1 MLDKIEIV
9 KPAEI
14 EKRSMEIITSE
25 LNGRTWPE
33 PEFSIVKRCIHTSA
47 DFDYADNLCFSENAA
62 MLGVEALRRGA
73 VIVTDTRMA
82 WSGINKKKLAEYGG
96 EAFCFMSDADVAQE
110 AKDRGCTRAAIC
122 MERGAALGKEV
133 IFAVGNAPTAL
144 IRLYE
149 LIKAGEVKPALIIGA
164 PIGILSAVFLAFYC
178 PKKIYPVLK
187 SGVQLLAGIPS
198 VVYGFFGLMVL
209 VPFVREVFG
218 GRGLS
223 VLTASVL
230 LGMMILPTIIS
241 VSESSIRAVNTS
253 YYEGSVGL
261 GATHERSIFRCVLP
275 ACKSGIMTGVV
286 LGLGRAI
293 GETMAVIMVA
303 GNQAAIPKAL
313 TDGVRTMTTNIV
325 MEMGYAVDLHR
336 QALIGTA
343 VVLFIFILIINFLL
357 AILKRGDQQND

>member
-1 MLDKIEIV
+1 MKGLFTVAACVSIV
-9 KPAEI
+9 AVFIICIFMFANGLPAI
-14 EKRSMEIITSE
+14 MEIGP
-25 LNGRTWPE
+25 LNFLTGIEWRPNNDIYGIL
-33 PEFSIVKRCIHTSA
+33 PMIVGSVLTTI
-47 DFDYADNLCFSENAA
+47 
-62 MLGVEALRRGA
+62 G
-73 VIVTDTRMA
+73 
-82 WSGINKKKLAEYGG
+82 
-96 EAFCFMSDADVAQE
+96 
-110 AKDRGCTRAAIC
+110 
-122 MERGAALGKEV
+122 
-133 IFAVGNAPTAL
+133 
-144 IRLYE
+144 
-149 LIKAGEVKPALIIGA
+149 ALIIGA

-336 QALIGTA
+336 QALIGTS

>member
-1 MLDKIEIV
+1 MKGLFTVAACVSIV
-9 KPAEI
+9 AVFIICIFMFANGLPAI
-14 EKRSMEIITSE
+14 MEIGP
-25 LNGRTWPE
+25 LNFLTGIEWRPNNDIYGIL
-33 PEFSIVKRCIHTSA
+33 PMIVGSVLTTI
-47 DFDYADNLCFSENAA
+47 
-62 MLGVEALRRGA
+62 G
-73 VIVTDTRMA
+73 
-82 WSGINKKKLAEYGG
+82 
-96 EAFCFMSDADVAQE
+96 
-110 AKDRGCTRAAIC
+110 
-122 MERGAALGKEV
+122 
-133 IFAVGNAPTAL
+133 
-144 IRLYE
+144 
-149 LIKAGEVKPALIIGA
+149 ALIIGA

-209 VPFVREVFG
+209 VPFVREAFG

>member
-1 MLDKIEIV
+1 MKGLFTVAACVSIV
-9 KPAEI
+9 AVFIICIFMFANGLPAI
-14 EKRSMEIITSE
+14 MEIGP
-25 LNGRTWPE
+25 LNFLTGIEWRPNNDIYGIL
-33 PEFSIVKRCIHTSA
+33 PMIVGSVLTTI
-47 DFDYADNLCFSENAA
+47 
-62 MLGVEALRRGA
+62 G
-73 VIVTDTRMA
+73 
-82 WSGINKKKLAEYGG
+82 
-96 EAFCFMSDADVAQE
+96 
-110 AKDRGCTRAAIC
+110 
-122 MERGAALGKEV
+122 
-133 IFAVGNAPTAL
+133 
-144 IRLYE
+144 
-149 LIKAGEVKPALIIGA
+149 ALIIGA

>member
-1 MLDKIEIV
+1 MKGLFTVAACVSIV
-9 KPAEI
+9 AVFIICIFMFANGLPAI
-14 EKRSMEIITSE
+14 MEIGP
-25 LNGRTWPE
+25 LNFLTGIEWRPNNDIYGIL
-33 PEFSIVKRCIHTSA
+33 PMIVGSVLTTI
-47 DFDYADNLCFSENAA
+47 
-62 MLGVEALRRGA
+62 G
-73 VIVTDTRMA
+73 
-82 WSGINKKKLAEYGG
+82 
-96 EAFCFMSDADVAQE
+96 
-110 AKDRGCTRAAIC
+110 
-122 MERGAALGKEV
+122 
-133 IFAVGNAPTAL
+133 
-144 IRLYE
+144 
-149 LIKAGEVKPALIIGA
+149 ALIIGA

-261 GATHERSIFRCVLP
+261 G
-275 ACKSGIMTGVV
+275 
-286 LGLGRAI
+286 RAI

>member
-1 MLDKIEIV
+1 MKGLFTVAACVSIV
-9 KPAEI
+9 AVFIICIFMFANGLPAI
-14 EKRSMEIITSE
+14 MEIGP
-25 LNGRTWPE
+25 LNFLTGIEWRPNNDIYGIL
-33 PEFSIVKRCIHTSA
+33 PMIVGSVLTTI
-47 DFDYADNLCFSENAA
+47 
-62 MLGVEALRRGA
+62 G
-73 VIVTDTRMA
+73 
-82 WSGINKKKLAEYGG
+82 
-96 EAFCFMSDADVAQE
+96 
-110 AKDRGCTRAAIC
+110 
-122 MERGAALGKEV
+122 
-133 IFAVGNAPTAL
+133 
-144 IRLYE
+144 
-149 LIKAGEVKPALIIGA
+149 ALIIGA

-357 AILKRGDQQND
+357 AILKRSDQQND

>member
-1 MLDKIEIV
+1 MQNNSQKQ
-9 KPAEI
+9 
-14 EKRSMEIITSE
+14 S
-25 LNGRTWPE
+25 G
-33 PEFSIVKRCIHTSA
+33 HTSA
-47 DFDYADNLCFSENAA
+47 GLEKFMKGLFTVAA
-62 MLGVEALRRGA
+62 CVSIVA
-73 VIVTDTRMA
+73 VFIICIFMFANGLPAIMEIGPLNFLTGIEWRPNNDIYGILPMIVGSVLTTI
-82 WSGINKKKLAEYGG
+82 G
-96 EAFCFMSDADVAQE
+96 
-110 AKDRGCTRAAIC
+110 
-122 MERGAALGKEV
+122 
-133 IFAVGNAPTAL
+133 
-144 IRLYE
+144 
-149 LIKAGEVKPALIIGA
+149 ALIIGA
-164 PIGILSAVFLAFYC
+164 PIGILSAVFLVFYC

>member
-1 MLDKIEIV
+1 MQNNSQKQ
-9 KPAEI
+9 
-14 EKRSMEIITSE
+14 S
-25 LNGRTWPE
+25 G
-33 PEFSIVKRCIHTSA
+33 HTSA
-47 DFDYADNLCFSENAA
+47 GLEKFMKGLFTVAA
-62 MLGVEALRRGA
+62 CVSIVA
-73 VIVTDTRMA
+73 VFIICIFMFANGFPAIMEIGPIEFLTGTEWRPNNDVY
-82 WSGINKKKLAEYGG
+82 GILPMIIGSVLTTIG
-96 EAFCFMSDADVAQE
+96 
-110 AKDRGCTRAAIC
+110 
-122 MERGAALGKEV
+122 
-133 IFAVGNAPTAL
+133 
-144 IRLYE
+144 
-149 LIKAGEVKPALIIGA
+149 ALIIGA
-164 PIGILSAVFLAFYC
+164 PIGILSAVFLVFYC

-209 VPFVREVFG
+209 VPFIREVFG

-223 VLTASVL
+223 VMTAGLL

-261 GATHERSIFRCVLP
+261 GATHERSIFRVVLP

-357 AILKRGDQQND
+357 ALLKRGDQQND

>member
-1 MLDKIEIV
+1 MKGLFTVAACVSIV
-9 KPAEI
+9 AVFIICIFMFANGLPAI
-14 EKRSMEIITSE
+14 MEIGP
-25 LNGRTWPE
+25 LNFLTGIEWRPNNDIYGIL
-33 PEFSIVKRCIHTSA
+33 PMIVGSVLTTI
-47 DFDYADNLCFSENAA
+47 
-62 MLGVEALRRGA
+62 G
-73 VIVTDTRMA
+73 
-82 WSGINKKKLAEYGG
+82 
-96 EAFCFMSDADVAQE
+96 
-110 AKDRGCTRAAIC
+110 
-122 MERGAALGKEV
+122 
-133 IFAVGNAPTAL
+133 
-144 IRLYE
+144 
-149 LIKAGEVKPALIIGA
+149 ALIIGA

-261 GATHERSIFRCVLP
+261 GATPERSIFRCVLP

>member
-1 MLDKIEIV
+1 MKGLFTVAACVSIVAVFIICIFMFANGLPAIMEIV
-9 KPAEI
+9 PLNFLTGI
-14 EKRSMEIITSE
+14 EWRPNNDIYGILPM
-25 LNGRTWPE
+25 
-33 PEFSIVKRCIHTSA
+33 IVGSVLTTI
-47 DFDYADNLCFSENAA
+47 
-62 MLGVEALRRGA
+62 G
-73 VIVTDTRMA
+73 
-82 WSGINKKKLAEYGG
+82 
-96 EAFCFMSDADVAQE
+96 
-110 AKDRGCTRAAIC
+110 
-122 MERGAALGKEV
+122 
-133 IFAVGNAPTAL
+133 
-144 IRLYE
+144 
-149 LIKAGEVKPALIIGA
+149 ALIIGA

>member
-1 MLDKIEIV
+1 MKGLFTVAACVSIV
-9 KPAEI
+9 AVFIICIFMFANGLPAI
-14 EKRSMEIITSE
+14 MEIGP
-25 LNGRTWPE
+25 LNFLTGIEWRPNNDIYGIL
-33 PEFSIVKRCIHTSA
+33 PMIVGSVLTTI
-47 DFDYADNLCFSENAA
+47 
-62 MLGVEALRRGA
+62 G
-73 VIVTDTRMA
+73 
-82 WSGINKKKLAEYGG
+82 
-96 EAFCFMSDADVAQE
+96 
-110 AKDRGCTRAAIC
+110 
-122 MERGAALGKEV
+122 
-133 IFAVGNAPTAL
+133 
-144 IRLYE
+144 
-149 LIKAGEVKPALIIGA
+149 ALIIGA

-209 VPFVREVFG
+209 VPFVREMFG

>member
-1 MLDKIEIV
+1 MQNNSQKQ
-9 KPAEI
+9 
-14 EKRSMEIITSE
+14 S
-25 LNGRTWPE
+25 G
-33 PEFSIVKRCIHTSA
+33 HTSA
-47 DFDYADNLCFSENAA
+47 GLEKFMKGLFTVAA
-62 MLGVEALRRGA
+62 CVSIVAVFIICIFMFANGLPAIMEIGPLNFLTGVEWRPNNDIYGILPM
-73 VIVTDTRMA
+73 IVGSVLTTI
-82 WSGINKKKLAEYGG
+82 G
-96 EAFCFMSDADVAQE
+96 
-110 AKDRGCTRAAIC
+110 
-122 MERGAALGKEV
+122 
-133 IFAVGNAPTAL
+133 
-144 IRLYE
+144 
-149 LIKAGEVKPALIIGA
+149 ALIIGA

>member
-1 MLDKIEIV
+1 
-9 KPAEI
+9 
-14 EKRSMEIITSE
+14 MEIGPI
-25 LNGRTWPE
+25 
-33 PEFSIVKRCIHTSA
+33 EFLTGTEWRPNNDV
-47 DFDYADNLCFSENAA
+47 Y
-62 MLGVEALRRGA
+62 
-73 VIVTDTRMA
+73 
-82 WSGINKKKLAEYGG
+82 GILPMIIGSVLTTIG
-96 EAFCFMSDADVAQE
+96 
-110 AKDRGCTRAAIC
+110 
-122 MERGAALGKEV
+122 
-133 IFAVGNAPTAL
+133 
-144 IRLYE
+144 
-149 LIKAGEVKPALIIGA
+149 ALIIGA
-164 PIGILSAVFLAFYC
+164 PIGILSAVFLVFYC

-209 VPFVREVFG
+209 VPFIREVFG

-223 VLTASVL
+223 VMTAGLL

-241 VSESSIRAVNTS
+241 VSESSIRAVSTS

-261 GATHERSIFRCVLP
+261 GATHERSIFRVVLP

-343 VVLFIFILIINFLL
+343 VVLFIFILIINFFL
-357 AILKRGDQQND
+357 ALLKRGDQQND

>member
-1 MLDKIEIV
+1 MKGLFTVAACVSIV
-9 KPAEI
+9 AVFIICIFMFANGLPAI
-14 EKRSMEIITSE
+14 MEIGP
-25 LNGRTWPE
+25 LNFLTGIEWRPNNDIYGIL
-33 PEFSIVKRCIHTSA
+33 PMIVGSVLTTI
-47 DFDYADNLCFSENAA
+47 
-62 MLGVEALRRGA
+62 G
-73 VIVTDTRMA
+73 
-82 WSGINKKKLAEYGG
+82 
-96 EAFCFMSDADVAQE
+96 
-110 AKDRGCTRAAIC
+110 
-122 MERGAALGKEV
+122 
-133 IFAVGNAPTAL
+133 
-144 IRLYE
+144 
-149 LIKAGEVKPALIIGA
+149 ALIIGA

-325 MEMGYAVDLHR
+325 MEMGYAIDLHR

>member
-1 MLDKIEIV
+1 MKGLFTVAACVSIV
-9 KPAEI
+9 AVFIICIFMFANGLPAI
-14 EKRSMEIITSE
+14 MEIGP
-25 LNGRTWPE
+25 LNFLTGIEWRPNNDIYGIL
-33 PEFSIVKRCIHTSA
+33 PMIVGSVLTTI
-47 DFDYADNLCFSENAA
+47 
-62 MLGVEALRRGA
+62 G
-73 VIVTDTRMA
+73 
-82 WSGINKKKLAEYGG
+82 
-96 EAFCFMSDADVAQE
+96 
-110 AKDRGCTRAAIC
+110 
-122 MERGAALGKEV
+122 
-133 IFAVGNAPTAL
+133 
-144 IRLYE
+144 
-149 LIKAGEVKPALIIGA
+149 ALIIGA

-357 AILKRGDQQND
+357 AILNRGDQQND

>member
-1 MLDKIEIV
+1 MQNNSQKQ
-9 KPAEI
+9 
-14 EKRSMEIITSE
+14 S
-25 LNGRTWPE
+25 G
-33 PEFSIVKRCIHTSA
+33 HTSA
-47 DFDYADNLCFSENAA
+47 GLEKFMKGLFTVAA
-62 MLGVEALRRGA
+62 CVSIVA
-73 VIVTDTRMA
+73 VFIICIFMFANGLPAIMEIGPLNFLTGIEWRPNNDIYGILPMIVGSVLTTI
-82 WSGINKKKLAEYGG
+82 G
-96 EAFCFMSDADVAQE
+96 
-110 AKDRGCTRAAIC
+110 
-122 MERGAALGKEV
+122 
-133 IFAVGNAPTAL
+133 
-144 IRLYE
+144 
-149 LIKAGEVKPALIIGA
+149 ALIIGA

-261 GATHERSIFRCVLP
+261 GATHERSVFRCVLP

>member
-1 MLDKIEIV
+1 MKGLFTVAACVSIV
-9 KPAEI
+9 AVFIICIFMFANGLPAI
-14 EKRSMEIITSE
+14 MEIGP
-25 LNGRTWPE
+25 LNFLT
-33 PEFSIVKRCIHTSA
+33 
-47 DFDYADNLCFSENAA
+47 
-62 MLGVEALRRGA
+62 
-73 VIVTDTRMA
+73 
-82 WSGINKKKLAEYGG
+82 GIEWRPNNDIYGILP
-96 EAFCFMSDADVAQE
+96 M
-110 AKDRGCTRAAIC
+110 I
-122 MERGAALGKEV
+122 
-133 IFAVGNAPTAL
+133 VGNVLTT
-144 IRLYE
+144 I
-149 LIKAGEVKPALIIGA
+149 GALIIGA

>member
-1 MLDKIEIV
+1 MKGLFTVAACVSIV
-9 KPAEI
+9 AVFIICIFMFANGLPAI
-14 EKRSMEIITSE
+14 MEIGP
-25 LNGRTWPE
+25 LNFLTGIEWRPNNDIYGIL
-33 PEFSIVKRCIHTSA
+33 PMIVGSVLTTI
-47 DFDYADNLCFSENAA
+47 
-62 MLGVEALRRGA
+62 G
-73 VIVTDTRMA
+73 
-82 WSGINKKKLAEYGG
+82 
-96 EAFCFMSDADVAQE
+96 
-110 AKDRGCTRAAIC
+110 
-122 MERGAALGKEV
+122 
-133 IFAVGNAPTAL
+133 
-144 IRLYE
+144 
-149 LIKAGEVKPALIIGA
+149 ALIIGA

-223 VLTASVL
+223 VLTAS
-230 LGMMILPTIIS
+230 
-241 VSESSIRAVNTS
+241 
-253 YYEGSVGL
+253 
-261 GATHERSIFRCVLP
+261 

>member
-1 MLDKIEIV
+1 MKGLFTVAACVSIV
-9 KPAEI
+9 AVFIICIFMFANGLPAI
-14 EKRSMEIITSE
+14 MEIGP
-25 LNGRTWPE
+25 LNFLTGIEWRPNNDIYGIL
-33 PEFSIVKRCIHTSA
+33 PMIVGSVLTTI
-47 DFDYADNLCFSENAA
+47 
-62 MLGVEALRRGA
+62 G
-73 VIVTDTRMA
+73 
-82 WSGINKKKLAEYGG
+82 
-96 EAFCFMSDADVAQE
+96 
-110 AKDRGCTRAAIC
+110 
-122 MERGAALGKEV
+122 
-133 IFAVGNAPTAL
+133 
-144 IRLYE
+144 
-149 LIKAGEVKPALIIGA
+149 ALIIGA

-325 MEMGYAVDLHR
+325 TEMGYAVDLHR

>member
-1 MLDKIEIV
+1 MQNNSQKQ
-9 KPAEI
+9 
-14 EKRSMEIITSE
+14 S
-25 LNGRTWPE
+25 G
-33 PEFSIVKRCIHTSA
+33 HTSA
-47 DFDYADNLCFSENAA
+47 GLEKFMKGLFTVAA
-62 MLGVEALRRGA
+62 CVSIVA
-73 VIVTDTRMA
+73 VFIICIFMFANGLPAIMEIGPLNFLTGIEWRPNNDIYGILPMIVGSVLTTI
-82 WSGINKKKLAEYGG
+82 G
-96 EAFCFMSDADVAQE
+96 
-110 AKDRGCTRAAIC
+110 
-122 MERGAALGKEV
+122 
-133 IFAVGNAPTAL
+133 
-144 IRLYE
+144 
-149 LIKAGEVKPALIIGA
+149 ALIIGA

-223 VLTASVL
+223 VLTASVM

>member
-1 MLDKIEIV
+1 MKGLFTVAACVSIV
-9 KPAEI
+9 AVFIICIFMFANGLPAI
-14 EKRSMEIITSE
+14 MEIGP
-25 LNGRTWPE
+25 LNFLTGIEWRPNNDIYGIL
-33 PEFSIVKRCIHTSA
+33 PMIVGSVLTTI
-47 DFDYADNLCFSENAA
+47 
-62 MLGVEALRRGA
+62 G
-73 VIVTDTRMA
+73 
-82 WSGINKKKLAEYGG
+82 
-96 EAFCFMSDADVAQE
+96 
-110 AKDRGCTRAAIC
+110 
-122 MERGAALGKEV
+122 
-133 IFAVGNAPTAL
+133 
-144 IRLYE
+144 
-149 LIKAGEVKPALIIGA
+149 ALIIGA

-209 VPFVREVFG
+209 VPYVREVFG

>member
-1 MLDKIEIV
+1 MQNNSQKQ
-9 KPAEI
+9 
-14 EKRSMEIITSE
+14 S
-25 LNGRTWPE
+25 G
-33 PEFSIVKRCIHTSA
+33 HTSA
-47 DFDYADNLCFSENAA
+47 GLEKFMKGLFTVAA
-62 MLGVEALRRGA
+62 CVSIVA
-73 VIVTDTRMA
+73 VFIICIFMFANGLPAIMEIGPLNFLTGIEWRPNNDIYGILPMIVGSVLTTI
-82 WSGINKKKLAEYGG
+82 G
-96 EAFCFMSDADVAQE
+96 
-110 AKDRGCTRAAIC
+110 
-122 MERGAALGKEV
+122 
-133 IFAVGNAPTAL
+133 
-144 IRLYE
+144 
-149 LIKAGEVKPALIIGA
+149 ALIIGA

-343 VVLFIFILIINFLL
+343 VVLFIFILIVNFLL

>member
-1 MLDKIEIV
+1 MQNNSQKQ
-9 KPAEI
+9 
-14 EKRSMEIITSE
+14 S
-25 LNGRTWPE
+25 G
-33 PEFSIVKRCIHTSA
+33 HTSA
-47 DFDYADNLCFSENAA
+47 GLEKFMKGLFTVAA
-62 MLGVEALRRGA
+62 CVSIVA
-73 VIVTDTRMA
+73 VFIICIFMFANGLPAIMEIGPLNFLTGIEWRPNNDIYGILPMIVGSVLTTI
-82 WSGINKKKLAEYGG
+82 G
-96 EAFCFMSDADVAQE
+96 
-110 AKDRGCTRAAIC
+110 
-122 MERGAALGKEV
+122 
-133 IFAVGNAPTAL
+133 
-144 IRLYE
+144 
-149 LIKAGEVKPALIIGA
+149 ALIIGA

-336 QALIGTA
+336 QVLIGTA